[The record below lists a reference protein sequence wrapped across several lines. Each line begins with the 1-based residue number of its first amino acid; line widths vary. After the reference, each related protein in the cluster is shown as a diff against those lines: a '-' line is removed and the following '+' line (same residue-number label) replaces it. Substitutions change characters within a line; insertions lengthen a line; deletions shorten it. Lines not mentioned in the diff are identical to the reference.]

1 MKGIRERDNVTI
13 AVYHTCI
20 SVAICPYFNAN
31 RWSSLSWEVNK
42 LVSNWNRRITGNKI
56 KMKRTLF
63 VTNLFYFYVQTVS
76 QPCLKAQEHERLHTI
91 KYTVFVLQ
99 QSIKVLF

>member
-1 MKGIRERDNVTI
+1 MKGIRERDSVTI

-42 LVSNWNRRITGNKI
+42 LVSNWNRRIKGNI
-56 KMKRTLF
+56 
-63 VTNLFYFYVQTVS
+63 
-76 QPCLKAQEHERLHTI
+76 
-91 KYTVFVLQ
+91 
-99 QSIKVLF
+99 